1 MGVVLSLVAR
11 LDKLRAAV
19 EFLFRPMAV
28 DTCIRFGYNLTH
40 FGYLVVG
47 ASHLARM
54 AGNRRG
60 YGVVLLARPPVFPNH
75 GLKDGV
81 NESVN
86 RLRQGGI
93 TQAPRCRV
101 ETDCWLLYFTA
112 ADRSALLSGAIECV
126 SAPAPSSSDITF
138 TKW

>member
-1 MGVVLSLVAR
+1 MEFL
-11 LDKLRAAV
+11 LRAVA
-19 EFLFRPMAV
+19 MDA
-28 DTCIRFGYNLTH
+28 CIWFGYNLTH

-54 AGNRRG
+54 DGNRRG
-60 YGVVLLARPPVFPNH
+60 HGVVLPIGASVFSEH
-75 GLKDGV
+75 ELKDGV